1 MNDETQL
8 SMYDEMAARHNAAYA
23 AFRSIYETK
32 LPKPEQTESE
42 RDSLFIP
49 AALVIMIL
57 ASVIVSGSRTVFEF
71 GGGLVGIMAF
81 VMLEG
86 AIIAYAFYRT
96 RRNFNEHRLDGV
108 RRLANFGLGLAFV
121 VAVGANVHAVLRER
135 GIQTAE
141 WVNTGILVMVAI
153 SAPTLAFISGDI
165 MAVETMANT
174 TRERRVQREY
184 QEALNQWAKDLNEAW
199 AREKSR
205 WGVKIEVEREPVQRA
220 SNGNSNGIPLE
231 NEQRVLPSISTLG
244 HSKQPD
250 ASKKVRDYLLTH
262 EEALEINP
270 LELAAMLNVGKS
282 TVYNVLKEFKK

>member
-1 MNDETQL
+1 MSDDTQL
-8 SMYDEMAARHNAAYA
+8 SMYDDLAARHNAAYA
-23 AFRSIYETK
+23 AFRSIYEAK
-32 LPKPEQTESE
+32 LPKPESPVIE

-96 RRNFNEHRLDGV
+96 RRNFSEHRLDGV
-108 RRLANFGLGLAFV
+108 RKLANFGLGLAFI

-135 GIQTAE
+135 GVQTAE
-141 WVNTGILVMVAI
+141 WINTGILVMVAI

-165 MAVETMANT
+165 MAVETMANAT
-174 TRERRVQREY
+174 KTRREQQKY
-184 QEALNQWAKDLNEAW
+184 QAAMGQWAKELNEAW

-205 WGVKIEVEREPVQRA
+205 WGVKIEVEREPVSSLSVQSVQLSTGQTGHGQGYSRESKAASIVRA
-220 SNGNSNGIPLE
+220 HLDSHPEDMSIPL
-231 NEQRVLPSISTLG
+231 R
-244 HSKQPD
+244 
-250 ASKKVRDYLLTH
+250 
-262 EEALEINP
+262 
-270 LELAAMLNVGKS
+270 ELAVKLGVGKS
-282 TVYNVLKEFKK
+282 TVGNVLREYKK